1 MSDPASEAPAP
12 RTNAHLIGQEAGEA
26 ALLQAWQSGRIP
38 HGWLLTGPRGIGK
51 ATLAYR
57 FARFV
62 LAEGAEANSGQNA
75 LFGGPAGPPADTL
88 ALDPG
93 HPVFRRVAAGG
104 HPDLFT
110 LERGMMHPDTRKPT
124 NEIVVPHVRR
134 VNEQVRMTPV
144 EGGWRVA
151 IVDEAEAMNP
161 NAANALLKVLEEPPA
176 KALILL
182 ISHAPGRLLPTIR
195 SRCRLLALPAL
206 SNDDVDGL
214 LQRYRPDMPP
224 SDRAVLVR
232 LGDGSIGRALELEA
246 RGGAELYVELLEL
259 LARLPKLDV
268 PAIHTFAEKMAK
280 RSADGGAEDA
290 AIGFR
295 TAIELLSDWTA
306 RLVKLAATGELPA
319 GWSDEAS
326 LARRLVTRGPGPWL
340 AVGDRVRRLGS
351 ATEGV
356 NLDRRQALVA
366 AFLAVEE
373 AARSPAA

>member
-1 MSDPASEAPAP
+1 MSEITEVPAP
-12 RTNAHLIGQEAGEA
+12 RANPHLIGQGA
-26 ALLQAWQSGRIP
+26 AENTLLQAWHSGRIP
-38 HGWLLTGPRGIGK
+38 HGWLIAGPRGIGK

-62 LAEGAEANSGQNA
+62 LAEGAQADSGQNA
-75 LFGGPAGPPADTL
+75 LFGGPSGPPADTL
-88 ALDPG
+88 ALDANS
-93 HPVFRRVAAGG
+93 PVFRRVAASG

-134 VNEQVRMTPV
+134 VNEQVRLTPV

-151 IVDEAEAMNP
+151 IVDEAEAMNA

-195 SRCRLLALPAL
+195 SRCRLLSLPAL
-206 SNDDVDGL
+206 SHDDVDGL
-214 LQRYRPDMPP
+214 LQRYRPDLAAA
-224 SDRAVLVR
+224 DRATLVR

-246 RGGAELYVELLEL
+246 RGGAELYSELVELL
-259 LARLPKLDV
+259 APLPKLDI
-268 PAIHTFAEKMAK
+268 PAVHGFADKMA
-280 RSADGGAEDA
+280 RRAGDGGADEA

-295 TAIELLSDWTA
+295 TSVELLSDWTG
-306 RLVKLAATGELPA
+306 RLVKLAATGELPP
-319 GWSDEAS
+319 GWQDEAP
-326 LARRLVTRGPGPWL
+326 LAQRLVAHGPLPWL
-340 AVGDRVRRLGS
+340 DAGERVRRLGI

-356 NLDRRQALVA
+356 NLDRRQAIVA
-366 AFLAVEE
+366 AFLAIEE
-373 AARSPAA
+373 AARAAAA